1 MMIRSE
7 VRKEKERKNRI
18 IMIRSEVR
26 KEKGWNE

>member
-1 MMIRSE
+1 MIRSE